1 MFFLTL
7 TYLQYG
13 LGGILL
19 YDEKI
24 TPQLKRLRE
33 EIERVKEAAN
43 SQDMFAS
50 FANMQL
56 KQMEKTLKI
65 TQSIRSALQGFLRTV
80 TCN

>member
-1 MFFLTL
+1 MKPNFISDCFFLTL

-13 LGGILL
+13 LGGTLL

-56 KQMEKTLKI
+56 KQMEKEFEDI
-65 TQSIRSALQGFLRTV
+65 FWSGNSF
-80 TCN
+80 